1 LNQTVDKIG
10 PIIKKLSTDIAFETK
25 ALRERKYKNMDKIH
39 VLGDELK
46 AMGRKLKPFMRLL
59 VHVIEDDCFSAGV
72 TIYLRDVLD
81 NLEIYDDEVKAL
93 ISSCESVD
101 NAAENFQARQMDQTL
116 YYLTVI
122 SATFLPAQFLTGVW
136 GMNFENMPEL
146 EQEWGYRLFWIL
158 TVGLFLSAMIL
169 LNFGRLH

>member
-1 LNQTVDKIG
+1 
-10 PIIKKLSTDIAFETK
+10 
-25 ALRERKYKNMDKIH
+25 M
-39 VLGDELK
+39 
-46 AMGRKLKPFMRLL
+46 
-59 VHVIEDDCFSAGV
+59 
-72 TIYLRDVLD
+72 LD

-122 SATFLPAQFLTGVW
+122 SATFLPAQFLTGTLGLASIVRNYCHCCFVLLSALVSRARAQYLWHNNPFFFFFFFLDLGVW